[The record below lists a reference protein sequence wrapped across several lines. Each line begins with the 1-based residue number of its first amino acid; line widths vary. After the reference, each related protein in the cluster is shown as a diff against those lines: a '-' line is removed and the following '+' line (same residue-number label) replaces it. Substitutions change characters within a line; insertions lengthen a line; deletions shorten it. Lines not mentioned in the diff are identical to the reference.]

1 MSTLT
6 GTINLNNLPLGEAVH
21 EVQTENNHIESQVSE
36 RLRAR
41 RETAKTTKRTR
52 SKRASRNL
60 FFSAAALIIAVFILI
75 GMSAYAASIQHA
87 NNILEEE
94 NAYIQAEIDSLQ
106 SQIVD
111 ETRVTRIEKVA
122 TQQFGMVYPSAKN
135 VVKLGNVESE
145 VNNLAAA
152 IRSEAYN

>member
-1 MSTLT
+1 M
-6 GTINLNNLPLGEAVH
+6 PLGEAVH

-94 NAYIQAEIDSLQ
+94 NAYIQAEIDSLN
-106 SQIVD
+106 SRIVD
-111 ETRVTRIEKVA
+111 ETKVTRIEKIA
-122 TQQFGMVYPSAKN
+122 TGKYGMIYPTDENCIVISEDS
-135 VVKLGNVESE
+135 ESGE
-145 VNNLAAA
+145 NLAAS
-152 IRSEAYN
+152 IKSEAYN